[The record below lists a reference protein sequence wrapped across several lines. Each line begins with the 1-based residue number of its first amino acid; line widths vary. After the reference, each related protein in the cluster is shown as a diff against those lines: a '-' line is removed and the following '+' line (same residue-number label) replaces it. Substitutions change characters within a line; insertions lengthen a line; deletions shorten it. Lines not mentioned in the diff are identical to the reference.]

1 MGIETALMI
10 MAGSAAVGTV
20 ASAVQANDSARRA
33 AHAQEDALKAQAN
46 APVPTP
52 VPVMPIADDKA
63 AQAKRKQTIVAAQNQ
78 ALLTGNNRA
87 GTILTD
93 TLGG

>member
-1 MGIETALMI
+1 
-10 MAGSAAVGTV
+10 
-20 ASAVQANDSARRA
+20 
-33 AHAQEDALKAQAN
+33 
-46 APVPTP
+46 
-52 VPVMPIADDKA
+52 MPIADDKA
-63 AQAKRKQTIVAAQNQ
+63 MQAKRKQTIVAAQNS

>member
-1 MGIETALMI
+1 MAIQAI
-10 MAGSAAVGTV
+10 MAGAAVYT
-20 ASAVQANDSARRA
+20 AANSADANRRA
-33 AHAQEDALKAQAN
+33 QHAASDALKAQEN
-46 APVPTP
+46 APKPTP

-63 AQAKRKQTIVAAQNQ
+63 AQAKRKQTIVAAQNS

>member
-1 MGIETALMI
+1 MAIQAI
-10 MAGSAAVGTV
+10 MAGAAVYT
-20 ASAVQANDSARRA
+20 AANAADANRRA
-33 AHAQEDALKAQAN
+33 SHAASDALKAQAN

-63 AQAKRKQTIVAAQNQ
+63 TQAKRKQTIVAAQNQ

>member
-1 MGIETALMI
+1 MAITASI
-10 MAGSAAVGTV
+10 FTAAAAVGSV
-20 ASAVQANDSARRA
+20 VQGADNARRA
-33 AHAQEDALKAQAN
+33 SHAQADALKAQEN
-46 APVPTP
+46 APKPTP

-63 AQAKRKQTIVAAQNQ
+63 AQAKRKQTIVAAQNS